1 MSEWK
6 LIYRDLSLYI
16 TVGRQSLRNID
27 YTTHFHI
34 NEQITYCVSR
44 IAEESREPKP
54 ISPSHKSRIA
64 MTVWKE
70 NRTKK
75 SK

>member
-1 MSEWK
+1 MEADIQRSK
-6 LIYRDLSLYI
+6 YIYI

-34 NEQITYCVSR
+34 NVQITYCVSR

-54 ISPSHKSRIA
+54 VSPSHKSRIA

-70 NRTKK
+70 NRIKK